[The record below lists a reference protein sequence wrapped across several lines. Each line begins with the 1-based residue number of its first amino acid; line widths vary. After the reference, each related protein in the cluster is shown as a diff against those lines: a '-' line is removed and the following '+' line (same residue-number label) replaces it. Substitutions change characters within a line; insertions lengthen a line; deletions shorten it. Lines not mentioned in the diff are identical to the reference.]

1 MVELSAVEKIKSF
14 SVGNYSV
21 TGFWIVLERK
31 MASHLLQ
38 MILPSAMFVIVSWIS
53 FLMPLDSGERA
64 SLLVTVLLVLVS
76 MFLSVLSTAPKAS
89 TLTAMEVWVVSCLI
103 LVFFAVAEYGLL
115 LHTTS
120 KEVSKTSNS
129 QDLMILKKKSQ
140 SIHKLDK
147 IAIVV
152 LPVLFIIFNIMYWS
166 VYTT

>member
-129 QDLMILKKKSQ
+129 QDLIILKKKSQ

-147 IAIVV
+147 IAIV
-152 LPVLFIIFNIMYWS
+152 LSILFNIMYWS
-166 VYTT
+166 LYTT